1 VGRKKEI
8 INRGGEKISPY
19 EIEKAVLAHP
29 AVREAAAFSVPHPR
43 LGENPAVAVVLTPGS
58 TLTPPELREFLS
70 GKLTWF
76 KIPRRIAVLARLP
89 KSITGKI
96 QRSQLTKDSLGK
108 SDPGAVPVTRLHAE
122 LLELWC
128 TFLKTADLSIDDDFF
143 DKGGDSLLAIRLLLE
158 VERLTGRALPES
170 ILFEA
175 STIRQLADRLSGD
188 TSLQPNPVIEV
199 SSGERQSPL
208 LFFHGDFNFGGYY
221 VKNLARIFGPELPI
235 IAIAPHGIGDEPIPQ
250 SIADMASDRLSAV
263 LKVQPQGPYRLVG
276 HCNGALVAFETARLL
291 LAAEHTVQFVAM
303 IDAPTVTLRR
313 RTRNLLSTLI
323 WILGPAG
330 VRRDPGASVLAWT
343 WQKLVAY
350 ERFST
355 LSWAR
360 QLAQVRGW
368 IRGIAVGSPRE
379 PVAIPET
386 ENQFELAKSRDRRR
400 KYASA
405 MAIYFPAPLAVP
417 IVYFSSENNGQP
429 WARISPDLEL
439 IDVPGGH
446 YDWVTIRAQRL
457 ARRLLPR
464 IQGARAMAQVTNI
477 RELPLLHQWDVFDG
491 LHAEVIEGTSVVG
504 GQQILRLAAVGD
516 GRHALGARFCG
527 LVPGGKYRAI
537 TWIKTEPD
545 TQVMIEARD
554 SIDPHTGKPSNYG
567 VARFDLATRSIVNV
581 TGDIL
586 NSGMEAA
593 EDGWQKISVELR
605 SRDGHVF
612 VLLALVEGNRG
623 GHVFKERGQEVTFG
637 GFDIYDVRQH
647 IRRHADVQPRRAQ
660 HKGWANRHP
669 SVPDSSA
676 KGSGAA
682 GTAASALRI
691 SARPS
696 KARTMVRK
704 TIESEWCDGKREDE
718 LADQISEQPTRKSA
732 SLQSKEHP

>member
-1 VGRKKEI
+1 
-8 INRGGEKISPY
+8 
-19 EIEKAVLAHP
+19 
-29 AVREAAAFSVPHPR
+29 
-43 LGENPAVAVVLTPGS
+43 
-58 TLTPPELREFLS
+58 
-70 GKLTWF
+70 
-76 KIPRRIAVLARLP
+76 
-89 KSITGKI
+89 
-96 QRSQLTKDSLGK
+96 
-108 SDPGAVPVTRLHAE
+108 
-122 LLELWC
+122 
-128 TFLKTADLSIDDDFF
+128 
-143 DKGGDSLLAIRLLLE
+143 
-158 VERLTGRALPES
+158 
-170 ILFEA
+170 
-175 STIRQLADRLSGD
+175 
-188 TSLQPNPVIEV
+188 
-199 SSGERQSPL
+199 
-208 LFFHGDFNFGGYY
+208 
-221 VKNLARIFGPELPI
+221 
-235 IAIAPHGIGDEPIPQ
+235 
-250 SIADMASDRLSAV
+250 
-263 LKVQPQGPYRLVG
+263 
-276 HCNGALVAFETARLL
+276 
-291 LAAEHTVQFVAM
+291 
-303 IDAPTVTLRR
+303 
-313 RTRNLLSTLI
+313 
-323 WILGPAG
+323 
-330 VRRDPGASVLAWT
+330 
-343 WQKLVAY
+343 
-350 ERFST
+350 
-355 LSWAR
+355 
-360 QLAQVRGW
+360 LAQVRGW

-605 SRDGHVF
+605 STDGDVF
-612 VLLALVEGNRG
+612 VLVGLLEGSRG
-623 GHVFKERGQEVTFG
+623 RHVFKEQGQEVTFG
-637 GFDIYDVRQH
+637 GFDIFEVRQ
-647 IRRHADVQPRRAQ
+647 RVSLRAGVQP
-660 HKGWANRHP
+660 
-669 SVPDSSA
+669 
-676 KGSGAA
+676 SGAKHKRSA
-682 GTAASALRI
+682 GLHLSAEAS
-691 SARPS
+691 PS
-696 KARTMVRK
+696 
-704 TIESEWCDGKREDE
+704 
-718 LADQISEQPTRKSA
+718 
-732 SLQSKEHP
+732 